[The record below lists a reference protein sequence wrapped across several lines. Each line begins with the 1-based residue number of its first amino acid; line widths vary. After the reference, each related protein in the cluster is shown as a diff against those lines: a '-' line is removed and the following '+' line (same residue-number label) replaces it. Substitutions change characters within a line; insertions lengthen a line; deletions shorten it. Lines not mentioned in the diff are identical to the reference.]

1 MPLSYRRGMDRTGA
15 AAVARR
21 AVELGA
27 ANGVELPADLA
38 LWRLAS
44 GRPVAAARG
53 GDPEELG
60 EQLEAGLPEGHRRSA
75 GVHYTPRALA
85 TDLAERAVSP
95 GSGLLVGDPSCGG
108 GALLLAAGR
117 HLARQGEDPAAVVT
131 RLFGMDIDPLA
142 VATTEA
148 ALTLWAGVRPPAGN
162 LVVADALD
170 ASPAWPPLDVVV
182 GNPPF
187 LGQLD
192 ADTARAPAATVR
204 RRARFGEAV
213 RAYTDDAGLFLLAA
227 CDLARPGGR
236 VALLQPQSVL
246 GARDASGVRA
256 AVAARGRLSGV
267 WVPADP
273 GFDAAVDV
281 CVPLI
286 EVGPPSAPSTWSAHL
301 ARAHR
306 VPPVDLDGKRTL
318 GDEATTTA
326 AFRSEYY
333 GMVDH
338 VHEATEHPAGRPLVT
353 TGLVDLG
360 GVAWGDRPARIGGRR
375 WVAPVVDVPAL
386 AGRAADWARRTYVPK
401 LVVASQTRVV
411 EVAVDEDGAWV
422 AGVPL
427 VVVLAPVE
435 RLWALAA
442 ALAAPGVSAWLLQQ
456 VAGTG
461 LTAQSLRVSAALL
474 RTVPLPT
481 DPGAWARGTAAFRA
495 GDQAAFADAMSTAY
509 GTGAEVAAWW
519 SERATTVWSPAG
531 ARR

>member
-1 MPLSYRRGMDRTGA
+1 MVDERATE
-15 AAVARR
+15 VARR
-21 AVELGA
+21 AVQVAAHLG
-27 ANGVELPADLA
+27 VDLPDDLP
-38 LWRLAS
+38 LWRLAG
-44 GRPVAAARG
+44 GRPCAAALPGRAE
-53 GDPEELG
+53 DLG
-60 EQLEAGLPEGHRRSA
+60 TLLESVSPRAQRRSG
-75 GVHYTPRALA
+75 GVHYTPAALAGALVARAL
-85 TDLAERAVSP
+85 DGRP
-95 GSGLLVGDPSCGG
+95 GASVGDPSCGG

-117 HLARQGEDPAAVVT
+117 QLAQWGEDPAIVAT

-148 ALTLWAGVRPPAGN
+148 ALTLWAGRRPPIGN

-170 ASPAWPPLDVVV
+170 APPAWPPLDVVV

-192 ADTARAPAATVR
+192 ADTARAPAATAR
-204 RRARFGEAV
+204 RRARFGAAV

-246 GARDASGVRA
+246 GARDATGVRA
-256 AVAARGRLSGV
+256 AVAERGRLSEV
-267 WVPADP
+267 WFPADP
-273 GFDAAVDV
+273 GFDAAVEV

-286 EVGPPSAPSTWSAHL
+286 EVGPASVPSPWSAHL

-306 VPPVDLDGKRTL
+306 VPPVDLGGQRTL

-338 VHEATEHPAGRPLVT
+338 VREAADHPAGRPLVT

-360 GVAWGDRPARIGGRR
+360 RVAWGERPARIGGRR
-375 WVAPVVDVPAL
+375 WVAPVVDVSAL
-386 AGRAADWARRTYVPK
+386 EGRAADWARRTGGPK

-411 EVAVDEDGAWV
+411 EVAVDEDGAWL

-435 RLWALAA
+435 RLWPLAA

-481 DPGAWARGTAAFRA
+481 DPAAWARGTAAFRA
-495 GDQAAFADAMSTAY
+495 GDQVAFAEAMSSAY
-509 GTGAEVAAWW
+509 GTGTAVAAWW
-519 SERATTVWSPAG
+519 SDRATTVWSPAG